1 LEQFTVQF
9 GSAQPGAHIEKFRD
23 ELLALA
29 RALIRNIADIILR
42 RVHSLGCAM
51 PALYVR
57 AASSRACE

>member
-1 LEQFTVQF
+1 
-9 GSAQPGAHIEKFRD
+9 
-23 ELLALA
+23 LA

-57 AASSRACE
+57 AALSRACE